1 MPAQSVSNSW
11 AKTQALIELSRL
23 ELARMRQM
31 CIQARDYNEAAWQIL
46 GTAAWDP
53 PSEPCRLPAPI
64 PVSLPIARGD
74 RSGWCERAAETRFFA
89 EKIREPEAKRAMLDI
104 AEGFDR
110 LGRANLIPDP
120 AAGVAPGFASA
131 AA

>member
-53 PSEPCRLPAPI
+53 PSEPCLAAGANPSFAAYRPRRSQRL
-64 PVSLPIARGD
+64 VRTRGGNALFRGKD
-74 RSGWCERAAETRFFA
+74 KRAGGETRDA
-89 EKIREPEAKRAMLDI
+89 GYRRGIR
-104 AEGFDR
+104 
-110 LGRANLIPDP
+110 
-120 AAGVAPGFASA
+120 
-131 AA
+131 